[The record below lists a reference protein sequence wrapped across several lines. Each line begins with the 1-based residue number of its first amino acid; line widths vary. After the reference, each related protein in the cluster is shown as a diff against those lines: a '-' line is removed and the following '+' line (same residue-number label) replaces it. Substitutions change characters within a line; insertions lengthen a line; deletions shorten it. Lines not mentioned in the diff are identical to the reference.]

1 MDKFVITI
9 SRCCGAGGTTIGR
22 RLASDLGVS
31 FYDKNLLRLASED
44 SGINETLFANADEKL
59 KGSLLYKV
67 SRKVY
72 QGELIPP
79 ESEDFTTNRNL
90 FNYQAKVLKELAERE
105 SYVVIGRCADF
116 ILKDHPRLVRI
127 FLYAPFED
135 CVAHEMQKHS
145 IGKREA
151 EKYIDKTDKYRSE
164 YHKYHTGHDWMEME
178 NYDICINTG
187 AMEYEKA
194 VEIVEFHVKQILEVK

>member
-9 SRCCGAGGTTIGR
+9 SRCCGAGGTTIGK
-22 RLASDLGVS
+22 RLAKDLGVS

-44 SGINETLFANADEKL
+44 SGINEALFANADEKL
-59 KGSLLYKV
+59 KGSLLYKI
-67 SRKVY
+67 SKRVY

-79 ESEDFTTNRNL
+79 ESEDFTTNQNL
-90 FNYQAKVLKELAERE
+90 FNYQAKVLKELAETE

-116 ILKDHPRLVRI
+116 ILKDHPRLIRL
-127 FLYAPFED
+127 FLYAPYED
-135 CVAHEMQKHS
+135 CVEHEMHKHN

-151 EKYIDKTDKYRSE
+151 EKLIDKTDKYRSE
-164 YHKYHTGHDWMEME
+164 FHKHYTGHDWMEME

-187 AMEYEKA
+187 AVDYEKT
-194 VEIVEFHVKQILEVK
+194 VEIVEFYVKNILGKE

>member
-9 SRCCGAGGTTIGR
+9 SRCCGAGGTTIGK
-22 RLASDLGVS
+22 RLAKDLGIS
-31 FYDKNLLRLASED
+31 FYDKNLLKIASED
-44 SGINETLFANADEKL
+44 SGISEAMFATADEKL

-67 SRKVY
+67 SKKVY

-79 ESEDFTTNRNL
+79 ESDDFTTNQNL
-90 FNYQAKVLKELAERE
+90 FNYQAKVLKELAEKE

-116 ILKDHPRLVRI
+116 VLKDHPKLIRI
-127 FLYAPFED
+127 FLYADYDD
-135 CVAHEMQKHS
+135 CVEHEMAKHN

-151 EKYIDKTDKYRSE
+151 EKYVDKTDKFRSA
-164 YHKYHTGHDWMEME
+164 YHKYYTGHDWMEME
-178 NYDICINTG
+178 NYDICINTS

-194 VEIVEFHVKQILEVK
+194 VELVEFYVKSMLNE

>member
-1 MDKFVITI
+1 MDNFVITI
-9 SRCCGAGGTTIGR
+9 SRCCGAGGTTIGK
-22 RLASDLGVS
+22 RLAKDLGIS

-44 SGINETLFANADEKL
+44 SGINESLFANADEKL

-67 SRKVY
+67 SKRVY

-79 ESEDFTTNRNL
+79 ESDDFTTNANL
-90 FNYQAKVLKELAERE
+90 FNYQAKVLKELAEKE

-116 ILKDHPRLVRI
+116 VLKDHPKLIRI
-127 FLYAPFED
+127 FLYATYED
-135 CVAHEMQKHS
+135 CVEHEMGKHN

-151 EKYIDKTDKYRSE
+151 ERHVDKTDKYRSA

-178 NYDICINTG
+178 NYDICINTS

-194 VEIVEFHVKQILEVK
+194 IRIIEFYVNEILSEE